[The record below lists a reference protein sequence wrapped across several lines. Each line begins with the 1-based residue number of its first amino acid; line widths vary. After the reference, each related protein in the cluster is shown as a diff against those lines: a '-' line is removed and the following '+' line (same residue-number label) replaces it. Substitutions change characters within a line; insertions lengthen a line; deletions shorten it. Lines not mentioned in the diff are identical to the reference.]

1 MTEKNYIDLFYPA
14 WSTGLE
20 HCALVIQSAIRK
32 LSGGRI
38 TVRPSRGRMSLYEDG
53 KRDDPPPGYLAERGR
68 VAIFIER
75 VFERSFLKDYKSR
88 ILIPNPEWFLA
99 EDVDRAGRMVDA
111 VFHRNRFSMETLSPH
126 LPNARHHQV
135 GFTSRD
141 PGITVREHRGY
152 AHFRG
157 KAPTRHSQ
165 ILVDLWAKRPDL
177 PLLSVQA
184 YGSDIGI
191 KTGKWI
197 GADNLRMFLGFF
209 PTNEQYFQEL
219 AASGIHLCT
228 SATEGFGHYINES
241 RAMGAVIV
249 ALDAPPMN
257 ELVRPDFGILVP
269 TIASSP
275 LNMGQS
281 FDTTMEL
288 LEEAVDR
295 VESLTLSQ
303 RGEMGAAAREAY
315 VKDQQQMLAGLT
327 EALSREW
334 N

>member
-1 MTEKNYIDLFYPA
+1 MAGKNVIDLFYPS
-14 WSTGLE
+14 WSKGLE
-20 HCALVIQSAIRK
+20 HCALVMQSAIRK
-32 LSGGRI
+32 LSGERI
-38 TVRPSRGRMSLYEDG
+38 TVRPIRGRMSLYQDG
-53 KRDDPPPGYLAERGR
+53 KRDDPPPGHLAERGR

-75 VFERSFLKDYKSR
+75 VFERAFMDDYKSR

-99 EDVDRAGRMVDA
+99 EDVARAGRMIDA
-111 VFHRNRFSMETLSPH
+111 VFHRNHFSMEAVSPH
-126 LPNARHHQV
+126 LPNARHHRV

-141 PGITVREHRGY
+141 PGIIVSEHRGY

-165 ILVDLWAKRPDL
+165 MLVDLWTKRPDL

-184 YGSDIGI
+184 YGSDVGI
-191 KTGKWI
+191 KTNKWI
-197 GADNLRMFLGFF
+197 GTDNLRMFLGFF
-209 PTNEQYFQEL
+209 PTHEQYFEEL
-219 AASGIHLCT
+219 ATSGIHLCT

-269 TIASSP
+269 AVASSP
-275 LNMGQS
+275 LNMGQR
-281 FDTTMEL
+281 FDTTTEL

-295 VESLTLSQ
+295 VESLTLGQ
-303 RGEMGAAAREAY
+303 RAEMGAAAREAF
-315 VKDQQQMLAGLT
+315 VKDQKNMLAGLT
-327 EALSREW
+327 AALAREW